1 MTAPAMAAPP
11 PPAAAA
17 MRPPKAAPPNAP
29 MDALGLSS
37 TVAQPVA
44 PTTRSM
50 ITATIWNN
58 DRDIEPSL
66 SSPLGVEWP
75 PSPLGAGAL

>member
-37 TVAQPVA
+37 IVAHPVA
-44 PTTRSM
+44 PTARSM
-50 ITATIWNN
+50 ITAVIWSI
-58 DRDIEPSL
+58 DRDI
-66 SSPLGVEWP
+66 
-75 PSPLGAGAL
+75 

>member
-1 MTAPAMAAPP
+1 
-11 PPAAAA
+11 
-17 MRPPKAAPPNAP
+17 
-29 MDALGLSS
+29 LSS

-66 SSPLGVEWP
+66 SSPLGVELS